1 MSLSLKP
8 LLSPHVTAAAASL
21 VAAAAMWA
29 VITASNLIEMQ
40 LDVDLRYTDTP
51 PTLMVTSGLVN
62 KAAVRLRGPAAL
74 LRSGRTSHQ
83 SYPVS
88 LKNLRKGNNVIPLN
102 MGEGMAGVYRA
113 FEIIDVQ
120 PSELRITAD
129 EMRIRKVSLEAEIPS
144 GLNEFLIVGNTVFNP
159 GVVTLRGPA
168 AVVDRI
174 SVLKVPVQID
184 PGTGPGEGA
193 RQVKLNTP
201 SLVTATPA
209 TVTLQY
215 VVLSRRVRVER
226 RVRLT
231 LEADVPRNYAVQP
244 EFLDISVE
252 VPESLARNEGY
263 LNRIQAVASAP
274 HSLLERRR
282 DADASRPAERTA
294 RVQPRIATPEG
305 MTVLAPSPVPH
316 VTITRLR

>member
-1 MSLSLKP
+1 MTLSPKS
-8 LLSPHVTAAAASL
+8 LLSPHVMSAAAAL

-29 VITASNLIEMQ
+29 VITATNRIEMQ

-51 PTLMVTSGLVN
+51 PSLVVTSGLVH

-83 SYPVS
+83 NYPVS
-88 LKNLRKGNNVIPLN
+88 LKNLKKGSNVIPLN

-120 PSELRITAD
+120 PPELRISAD
-129 EMRIRKVSLEAEIPS
+129 EMRIRKVSLEADVPD
-144 GLNEFLIVGNTVFNP
+144 GLNEYLIVGNTVFSP

-168 AVVDRI
+168 TIIDRI
-174 SVLKVPVQID
+174 PVLRVPVQID

-201 SLVTATPA
+201 GLVTATPS
-209 TVTLQY
+209 TVTMQY

-231 LEADVPRNYAVQP
+231 LEADAPRNYAARP

-252 VPESLARNEGY
+252 VPENLARNEDY
-263 LNRIQAVASAP
+263 LGRIRAVASAP

-282 DADASRPAERTA
+282 EEDAAGPEERTA
-294 RVQPRIATPEG
+294 RVQPRISTPEG
-305 MTVLAPSPVPH
+305 MTVIAPSPVPH